1 MKKLYLSILF
11 VLAALSATAQ
21 ERVLFVGNSLTY
33 FNDMPQIFESIATEK
48 GHDVSVHS
56 YTVGGTGLA
65 EHLAAGEVIRVIQSE
80 RWDKM
85 VLQPGSGESA
95 GMTLSTDAVAR
106 VVRQLADILHEGSP
120 EAKVYL
126 YEISNGITPGDG
138 RGDYQ
143 TYLYSQHRI
152 LDTVRRIARLA
163 GVPFAPAG
171 ECFREHYAEHH
182 DLMLHSA
189 FNDIHP
195 NLAGSYLVACAIF
208 ETLYEEPVVPCR
220 FHSTLDASQAEYLQ
234 QVADRVVLPRREEW
248 LLGPAS
254 EEEDPDTV
262 GIRQVDYQRLQA
274 HPNPTTGHVHVDADG
289 EVFIYDMLGNRQRM
303 NASGGWLDLSQ
314 LTPGVYILQ
323 SGDRR
328 QKLII
333 SRP

>member
-11 VLAALSATAQ
+11 VLAALSTTAQ

-33 FNDMPQIFESIATEK
+33 FNDMPLIFEGIANEK

-182 DLMLHSA
+182 DLMLHPA
-189 FNDIHP
+189 FNEIHP

-208 ETLYEEPVVPCR
+208 ETLYEEPLVPCR

-248 LLGPAS
+248 LLGPAA

-274 HPNPTTGHVHVDADG
+274 YPNPTTGHVHVDADG
-289 EVFIYDMLGNRQRM
+289 EIFIHDMLGNRQRM
-303 NASGGWLDLSQ
+303 NVSGGWLDLSQ